1 MTLDY
6 SQSHRWSIPKSNP
19 VGIADRLK
27 ASRVTVTATRL
38 ADAMRK
44 ADEDQSSLA
53 RAIGITQGAISKILQ
68 GKTANSRH
76 LPRIA
81 NYLGVSLPWLLG
93 EAADHDTAR
102 PTPAAPTFNFVT
114 MQVALPSEAALARM
128 FLGML
133 KTSRSA
139 KSEDEQALLL
149 AKRLPIAL
157 SQLRDLLPATA
168 GPDRDSAERSVAL
181 AMPDPESRQ

>member
-1 MTLDY
+1 M
-6 SQSHRWSIPKSNP
+6 
-19 VGIADRLK
+19 GIANSLVP
-27 ASRVTVTATRL
+27 ASVTVTAIRL
-38 ADAMRK
+38 AEAMK
-44 ADEDQSSLA
+44 NADEDQSSLA

-81 NYLGVSLPWLLG
+81 LHLGVSLSWLLG
-93 EAADHDTAR
+93 QTSEPNANL
-102 PTPAAPTFNFVT
+102 PTPEPAPINFVT

-133 KTSRSA
+133 KTSRSS
-139 KSEDEQALLL
+139 KTEDELALLL

-157 SQLRDLLPATA
+157 SQLRDLLPA
-168 GPDRDSAERSVAL
+168 SAPPNLDPTERPEAL
-181 AMPDPESRQ
+181 ATPHRESQR

>member
-1 MTLDY
+1 M
-6 SQSHRWSIPKSNP
+6 
-19 VGIADRLK
+19 
-27 ASRVTVTATRL
+27 TVTATRL
-38 ADAMRK
+38 AEAMQN
-44 ADEDQSSLA
+44 AAQDQSSLA

-81 NYLGVSLPWLLG
+81 LHLGVSLSWLLG
-93 EAADHDTAR
+93 ETAEPNADL
-102 PTPAAPTFNFVT
+102 PTPAPTPINFVT

-139 KSEDEQALLL
+139 KTEDEQALLL

-157 SQLRDLLPATA
+157 SQMRDLLPESSSPDLGPTERPAVLAT
-168 GPDRDSAERSVAL
+168 PHR
-181 AMPDPESRQ
+181 ESQR

>member
-1 MTLDY
+1 VTL
-6 SQSHRWSIPKSNP
+6 
-19 VGIADRLK
+19 
-27 ASRVTVTATRL
+27 TATRL
-38 ADAMRK
+38 AEAMTK

-81 NYLGVSLPWLLG
+81 NHLGVSLPWLLG
-93 EAADHDTAR
+93 ETANPDTSR
-102 PTPAAPTFNFVT
+102 PMSAAPTFNFVT

-157 SQLRDLLPATA
+157 SQLRDLLPETA
-168 GPDRDSAERSVAL
+168 APDQDQAERSVAL
-181 AMPDPESRQ
+181 AMPDRESRQ